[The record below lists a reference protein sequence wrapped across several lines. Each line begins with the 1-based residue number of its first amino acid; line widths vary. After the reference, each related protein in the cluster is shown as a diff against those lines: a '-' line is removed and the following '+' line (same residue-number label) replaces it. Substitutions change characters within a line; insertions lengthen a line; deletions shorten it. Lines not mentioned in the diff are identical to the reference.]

1 MHLLTTLL
9 DPLVYTTALASFL
22 LALTLTENRR
32 LPVGFP
38 QVESEYMGD
47 PMGVTGI
54 LIGQWHAQ
62 LGNLLIAQV
71 TAWQGRPRKQ
81 TVRSRSQSP
90 LFHSHT

>member
-38 QVESEYMGD
+38 QVQSEYMGD